1 MTDDAASGWRMEA
14 AKTPTPPWKEPK
26 MALYRLRLFDGA
38 YEVLR
43 KTNVVIDVDLN
54 QSTMNAILNRQFVAL
69 VELARTAEN
78 EPMDTPIMRVCDYA
92 SGTPVRDW
100 VV

>member
-1 MTDDAASGWRMEA
+1 MTDNAVSGWRTEA
-14 AKTPTPPWKEPK
+14 TNLPTPPRKEPT

-43 KTNVVIDVDLN
+43 QHNFVIDVDLD
-54 QSTMNAILNRQFVAL
+54 QPTTNAILNQQFVAL
-69 VELARTAEN
+69 VNLARTAEN
-78 EPMDTPIMRVCDYA
+78 EPMDTPIMRVYDYA

-100 VV
+100 AA